1 VAEIARRV
9 LPFAVSVWVINLVL
23 NSFDIVDRYLL
34 LHLASNDGSAEMGQ
48 ALVGQLHSGKLIPTL
63 LANLAVMLG
72 GIVLPYLVVDWEQG
86 RIERVVSSM
95 RTNIKLGTLFF
106 FGLSLGAM
114 VASPFLF
121 GWVLRGRYAD
131 GLAIL
136 PMALVAC
143 CWMAVATFLN
153 NYFWCAERG
162 RLLGVLTTAA
172 LLLNAALCVWLI
184 PSMGL
189 HGALMAN
196 VIATGFLVA
205 ITAWTLERL
214 EITLGW
220 PTYFIAS
227 VPIVLAFGPIP
238 AAIAGTILVLIA
250 SRTSRLLDAQE
261 KQSIDAVVVPL
272 LQRLGLRVTT
282 VWSQVG

>member
-1 VAEIARRV
+1 
-9 LPFAVSVWVINLVL
+9 
-23 NSFDIVDRYLL
+23 
-34 LHLASNDGSAEMGQ
+34 
-48 ALVGQLHSGKLIPTL
+48 
-63 LANLAVMLG
+63 
-72 GIVLPYLVVDWEQG
+72 
-86 RIERVVSSM
+86 
-95 RTNIKLGTLFF
+95 
-106 FGLSLGAM
+106 
-114 VASPFLF
+114 
-121 GWVLRGRYAD
+121 
-131 GLAIL
+131 
-136 PMALVAC
+136 
-143 CWMAVATFLN
+143 
-153 NYFWCAERG
+153 
-162 RLLGVLTTAA
+162 
-172 LLLNAALCVWLI
+172 
-184 PSMGL
+184 
-189 HGALMAN
+189 
-196 VIATGFLVA
+196 LVA